1 MKQDRL
7 VQLSQIVILRL
18 LKVDLH
24 KLDLTQQQGLLEV
37 LVLLRDIR
45 LRRIDRSR
53 LDHNRLDR
61 GKQIRLSLDQ
71 ILSQRDLLL
80 DLFRARRLNRL
91 TIGQH
96 SSLDRTTLDL
106 QQDLLRNKLGQLQ
119 RRNLDNK
126 VGHHIITADLRTP
139 LREVREEVAEERV
152 VLQEEQR
159 DHQED
164 KKERL

>member
-7 VQLSQIVILRL
+7 VQFSQIVILRL

-24 KLDLTQQQGLLEV
+24 KLDLTQQQGLLEL

-96 SSLDRTTLDL
+96 SSLDRTILDL

-126 VGHHIITADLRTP
+126 VGHHIITVDLRTP

-159 DHQED
+159 GHQED